1 VTTVSA
7 TVRLSR
13 LLAMVPWLLSHQG
26 VPLKQAAAHFDVT
39 VEELV
44 KDLELL
50 FVCGTPGHLPDD
62 LIEAEWESGHVYL
75 GNADTIATPLRL
87 GMDEAIA
94 LIAGLRTLAAVPGL
108 HDGQAVA
115 STLAK
120 LTEAA
125 GEAGAAA
132 ASVQVDLSR
141 RVVEPVLATVREALQ
156 RHRQVH
162 LTYLVPSRDETTER
176 DVDPI
181 RLLNVADQWY
191 LEGWCH
197 RAEDVRRF
205 RLDRVVQVVLLD
217 RTAQPPPT
225 PAVTAAESIESAD
238 ALFTPSADDLLVTL
252 VLSPRARWIAEYYP
266 VEQVDEQPD
275 GGLLVRLRA
284 AQTAWLTSLALR
296 QGPDLQVVEPAWLAQ
311 RVRSLAAQAL
321 SAYPEAAGDVIKV
334 SPST

>member
-1 VTTVSA
+1 LQQVADQFAVS
-7 TVRLSR
+7 V
-13 LLAMVPWLLSHQG
+13 
-26 VPLKQAAAHFDVT
+26 D
-39 VEELV
+39 ELV

-62 LIEAEWESGHVYL
+62 LIEADWESGRVYL
-75 GNADTIATPLRL
+75 GNADTIARPLRL
-87 GMDEAIA
+87 AMDEAIA

-125 GEAGAAA
+125 GEAGAGAG
-132 ASVQVDLSR
+132 SLQVDLSR
-141 RVVEPVLATVREALQ
+141 RVAEPVLAAVRQGLQ
-156 RHRQVH
+156 RRLRLH

-205 RLDRVVQVVLLD
+205 RLDRVVEVAVLEV
-217 RTAQPPPT
+217 AAAAPPPASA
-225 PAVTAAESIESAD
+225 PAEIEDS
-238 ALFTPSADDLLVTL
+238 LFTPSPDDLQVTL
-252 VLSPRARWIAEYYP
+252 ALSPRARWIAEYYP
-266 VEQVDEQPD
+266 VEQVDDQPD
-275 GGLLVRLRA
+275 GGLLVRLRV
-284 AQTAWLTSLALR
+284 AQTSWLAGLALR
-296 QGPDLQVVEPAWLAQ
+296 AGADLRVVAPAWLAA
-311 RVRSLAAQAL
+311 RVRSVAAQAL
-321 SAYPEAAGDVIKV
+321 SAYRD
-334 SPST
+334 

>member
-1 VTTVSA
+1 MSTTSA

-26 VPLKQAAAHFDVT
+26 VPLQQAAEHFDVT
-39 VEELV
+39 VDELV

-75 GNADTIATPLRL
+75 GNAETIARPLRL
-87 GMDEAIA
+87 GMDEAIS
-94 LIAGLRTLAAVPGL
+94 LIVGLRTLAAVPGL

-115 STLAK
+115 STLTK

-141 RVVEPVLATVREALQ
+141 RVAEPVLAAVREAL
-156 RHRQVH
+156 RRRRRVH
-162 LTYLVPSRDETTER
+162 LSYLVPSRDETTER

-181 RLLNVADQWY
+181 RLLNVTDQWY

-205 RLDRVVQVVLLD
+205 RLDRVVDVVVLD
-217 RTAQPPPT
+217 TQAQPPPT
-225 PAVTAAESIESAD
+225 TEGAAEAAD
-238 ALFTPSADDLLVTL
+238 SMFTPSDDDVLVTL
-252 VLSPRARWIAEYYP
+252 ELSPRARWIAEYYP
-266 VEQVDEQPD
+266 VEQVDDLPD

-284 AQTAWLTSLALR
+284 GQTGWLTSLALR
-296 QGPDLQVVEPAWLAQ
+296 SGADLRVVEPDWVAE
-311 RVRSLAAQAL
+311 RVHSLAAQAL
-321 SAYPEAAGDVIKV
+321 SAYSRA
-334 SPST
+334 